1 MNLRTAALDLLFP
14 PKCPFCQTVLDDP
27 RAPLCPVWQP
37 LLPWLDEKDAFR
49 KVEHTEGCWSALEY
63 RDAVRECVHRFKFTP
78 VCAYGQPLGLLAAQ
92 CAQNQSGIKADCVT
106 WVPLSRKRRRER
118 SFDQAQLMAN
128 EVGKTLGI
136 PVESLLVKVRENQ
149 RQSRLTE
156 HSQRKANVL
165 GVYEVST
172 NSSAL
177 GKRVLLV
184 DDVVTSGATLSA
196 CALALKQAG
205 AAQVWCVTLAQAG
218 K

>member
-1 MNLRTAALDLLFP
+1 MNLWTAAVDLIFP

-27 RAPLCPVWQP
+27 RAPLCPVCQP
-37 LLPWLDEKDAFR
+37 LLPWLNEKDTFR

-63 RDAVRECVHRFKFTP
+63 RDAVRESVHRFKFSP
-78 VCAYGQPLGLLAAQ
+78 ISAYGQSLGLLVAQ

-118 SFDQAQLMAN
+118 GFDQAQLMAN
-128 EVGKTLGI
+128 EVGKLLGV
-136 PVESLLVKVRENQ
+136 PVERLLVKKRETK

-165 GVYEVST
+165 GAYEVST
-172 NSSAL
+172 NYALL
-177 GKRVLLV
+177 GKRILLV

>member
-27 RAPLCPVWQP
+27 RAPLCPVCQP
-37 LLPWLDEKDAFR
+37 LLPWLNEKDTFR

-63 RDAVRECVHRFKFTP
+63 RDAVRECVHRFKFSP
-78 VCAYGQPLGLLAAQ
+78 ISAYGQSLGLLVAQ

-118 SFDQAQLMAN
+118 GFDQAQLMAN
-128 EVGKTLGI
+128 EVGKLLGV
-136 PVESLLVKVRENQ
+136 PVERLLVKKRETK

-165 GVYEVST
+165 GAYEVST
-172 NSSAL
+172 NYALL
-177 GKRVLLV
+177 GKRILLV

-196 CALALKQAG
+196 CTLALKRAG
-205 AAQVWCVTLAQAG
+205 ASQVWCVTLAQAG